1 MSNVS
6 IDSGIHSRGEV
17 PVGAVNRV
25 VSYSPSSRPS
35 GKERGGDH
43 HKQQQAAG
51 QWPGYGTS

>member
-6 IDSGIHSRGEV
+6 SDSGIHSRGEV
-17 PVGAVNRV
+17 PVGAVNRE
-25 VSYSPSSRPS
+25 VSYFPSSHPS